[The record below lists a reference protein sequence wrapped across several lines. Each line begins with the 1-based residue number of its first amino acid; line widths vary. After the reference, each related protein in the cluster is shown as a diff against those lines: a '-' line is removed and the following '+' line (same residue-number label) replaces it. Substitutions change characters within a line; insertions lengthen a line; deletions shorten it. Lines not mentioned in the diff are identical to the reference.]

1 MTRTSDTRG
10 KAHLTLVETEP
21 ASAPVV
27 LDFDAVYESQVD
39 FVWRTLRLLGVPRE
53 QVEDTA
59 QEVFGV
65 IARQLPSFAG
75 RSALRTWVYA
85 IAQKVAAN
93 QRRGQR
99 RKQAPLEP
107 LGERV
112 IVALDAGPDLAAE
125 ALEAARRIEGFCA
138 GLDESW
144 RAVFVLVLLEEV
156 PAPEVAEALS
166 LPLNTV
172 YSRVR
177 TLRQELRRWLERCEV
192 ERG

>member
-1 MTRTSDTRG
+1 MVRAGDARG
-10 KAHLTLVETEP
+10 KAHLTLVEP
-21 ASAPVV
+21 GAISAAVPP
-27 LDFDAVYESQVD
+27 DFDTLYEQQVD
-39 FVWRTLRLLGVPRE
+39 FVWRTLRLLGVPKP
-53 QVEDTA
+53 QIEDAA

-65 IARQLPSFAG
+65 IARQLSTFAA
-75 RSALRTWVYA
+75 RSSLRTWVFA

-93 QRRGQR
+93 QRRTFR

-107 LGERV
+107 LGELMV
-112 IVALDAGPDLAAE
+112 TAEPGPDVHAE
-125 ALEAARRIEGFCA
+125 AREAARRIEDFCA

-144 RAVFVLVLLEEV
+144 RAVFVLVLLEDL
-156 PAPEVAEALS
+156 PAPEVAQALS

-177 TLRQELRRWLERCEV
+177 TLRQDLKRWLERCEV

>member
-1 MTRTSDTRG
+1 MTRASDTRG
-10 KAHLTLVETEP
+10 KAHLTLVEAQP
-21 ASAPVV
+21 ARTPIT
-27 LDFDAVYESQVD
+27 LDFDAVYEAEVD

-53 QVEDTA
+53 HVEDTA
-59 QEVFGV
+59 QEVFSV

-75 RSALRTWVYA
+75 RSALRTWIYA

-93 QRRGQR
+93 QRRGHR

-112 IVALDAGPDLAAE
+112 VVAVEAGPDAVAE

-144 RAVFVLVLLEEV
+144 RAVFVLVLLEDV
-156 PAPEVAEALS
+156 PAPEVAHALS

-177 TLRQELRRWLERCEV
+177 TLRQDLKRWLERCEV

>member
-1 MTRTSDTRG
+1 MTRASDTRG
-10 KAHLTLVETEP
+10 KAHLTLVEPEP
-21 ASAPVV
+21 MSTPAA
-27 LDFDAVYESQVD
+27 LDFDAVYEAEID

-53 QVEDTA
+53 QVEDAA
-59 QEVFGV
+59 QEAFGV

-85 IAQKVAAN
+85 IVHKVAAN
-93 QRRGQR
+93 QRRGHR

-107 LGERV
+107 LGERAV
-112 IVALDAGPDLAAE
+112 MSLDAGPDVVAE
-125 ALEAARRIEGFCA
+125 ALEAARRIEAFCA

-144 RAVFVLVLLEEV
+144 RGVFVLVLLEDV
-156 PAPEVAEALS
+156 PAPQVAEVLS

-177 TLRQELRRWLERCEV
+177 TLRQDLKRWLEKREV
-192 ERG
+192 EHG